1 MNFSGILFLLYF
13 LPLILAAYYLTP
25 KHGRNFVLFMGSLF
39 FYAWGEPIY
48 VLILLVS
55 CLLNYFMGLA
65 IDTEEQTTK
74 RKSVF
79 VFSVIFNIAIL
90 ILFKYIGRFIALFNV
105 KLPWDSSYFS
115 FGIPLGISF
124 YTLNALSYT
133 TDIYR
138 GKVKAQ
144 KNFINFGTY
153 ITMFSKLLAGP
164 VISYNKMEK
173 QLTSRRET
181 IEGFSSGIVCF
192 VVGLAKKVIL
202 ADNLFVLWESIKL
215 TPTAELT
222 TVLAWLGI
230 ISFAL
235 YIYFDFSG
243 YSDMAIGLSKMFG
256 FEFGK
261 NFDYPYTSRSIS
273 EFWSKWNISLYG
285 WFKEYVYLPLGG
297 KDKNAFRTNLNIL
310 TVWVLV
316 GLWHN
321 FSLNFIL
328 FGLYFALFFIIERSI
343 SEKNLK
349 KIPDIFRVLYTII
362 FILIGWVFFATPDFT
377 SSIEYFKAMFGF
389 SNAGA
394 FSPRFIYD
402 VLSNGIL
409 LIASVFASL
418 PYASRTGK
426 ILSDDNPAY
435 AIVPIS
441 LMLVLSLVYII
452 GSTTVPFAYFN
463 F

>member
-1 MNFSGILFLLYF
+1 M
-13 LPLILAAYYLTP
+13 
-25 KHGRNFVLFMGSLF
+25 LFMGSLF
-39 FYAWGEPIY
+39 FYAWGEPVY
-48 VLILLVS
+48 VFILLIS

-65 IDTEEQTTK
+65 IDTEEQTIK

-90 ILFKYIGRFIALFNV
+90 ILFKYIGKFIEIVNINLS
-105 KLPWDSSYFS
+105 WDKSYFD

-124 YTLNALSYT
+124 YTLNALSYI

-138 GKVKAQ
+138 KKVKAQ

-153 ITMFSKLLAGP
+153 ITMLSKLLAGP
-164 VISYNKMEK
+164 VVSYNKMEK
-173 QLTSRRET
+173 QLMSRRET

-243 YSDMAIGLSKMFG
+243 YSDMAIGLLKMFG

-285 WFKEYVYLPLGG
+285 WFKEYVYLPLERKEKKPFKTGI
-297 KDKNAFRTNLNIL
+297 NIL
-310 TVWVLV
+310 TVWILV

-321 FSLNFIL
+321 FTLNFLL
-328 FGLYFALFFIIERSI
+328 FGLYFALFCIIEKSI

-349 KIPDIFRVLYTII
+349 KIPDIFRVFYTII
-362 FILIGWVFFATPDFT
+362 FVLIGWVFFATPDLT
-377 SSIEYFKAMFGF
+377 SSIEFFKAMFGF
-389 SNAGA
+389 SSAGA
-394 FSPRFIYD
+394 FSSRFIYD
-402 VLSNGIL
+402 VLSNGML

-418 PYASRTGK
+418 PYASKTGK
-426 ILSDDNPAY
+426 ILSNDNPAH
-435 AIVPIS
+435 AIVPIA
-441 LMLVLSLVYII
+441 LLFVLSLVYIV
-452 GSTTVPFAYFN
+452 GSTTIPFAYFN